1 MPAASSS
8 KLEVSVKTLL
18 MPIRAL
24 LVVLL
29 ASCLSLCEA
38 YAAELNIRLAGVN
51 LSDQTV
57 LNGQMLAL
65 NGAGV
70 RTLFGFNIYV
80 AALYLPYSMRE
91 AAHILDSNTPR
102 RLQLTLLRD
111 TSTEQNLNALKAGL
125 LDNNS
130 AAEMEAV
137 KADVERFLGLIQ
149 QVAEVPAG
157 TVIQLDYLPNT
168 GTWARIGDRNLGL
181 IPGARFNR
189 AIMKIWLGSDPIQ
202 SSLKQ
207 SLLGLSGPRS

>member
-18 MPIRAL
+18 MPNRAL

-38 YAAELNIRLAGVN
+38 CAAERNIRLAGVN

-130 AAEMEAV
+130 AAEMEAI
-137 KADVERFLGLIQ
+137 KADVARFLGLIQ